1 MTSSGTELPMTTL
14 IGNPKPHSRT
24 RTVALATAAALRA
37 RLTHCATPVATP
49 TVIDLSELTAE
60 LVGQGSRPE
69 TLDEVLEAVRRPG
82 LLLVA
87 SPTFKAAY
95 SGLLKLFVDVL
106 PRGALA
112 GVVAVPLMTA
122 ARSGHRHVVDT
133 YLGALLA
140 EVGACVPTSGLCV
153 LERDFDTAEIG
164 IGLWLDRAAPA
175 VANALADVPDPAAEP
190 GVSRR

>member
-1 MTSSGTELPMTTL
+1 MTSSVAELPLTVL

-24 RTVALATAAALRA
+24 RTVALAAAAALHA
-37 RLTHCATPVATP
+37 RLTGGPITVDSP
-49 TVIDLSELTAE
+49 TVVDLSELTAE

-106 PRGALA
+106 PRGALV

-122 ARSGHRHVVDT
+122 ARAGHQHVVDT
-133 YLGALLA
+133 HLGALLA
-140 EVGACVPTSGLCV
+140 EVGACVPTPGLCV
-153 LERDFDTAEIG
+153 LEREFDTAEVG
-164 IGLWLDRAAPA
+164 IERWLDRAAPA
-175 VANALADVPDPAAEP
+175 VTGALVDVS